1 MNNAMSRRAF
11 LKSGSAMTGGVLL
24 AGLAMPAFCQAT
36 GNGHAILI
44 DAETFKE
51 LGGWVVDTQSID
63 QIGAAYLM
71 AHGIGVPV
79 EDASTSFDVPRSAK
93 YRVWVRTR
101 DWVYPHGPG
110 QFRLAIAD
118 QALPV
123 DFGTGKSDWHWQDGG
138 TVQLTAGEVRLA
150 LKDLTGFAGRCEAI
164 FLSSDP
170 SFVPPKD
177 GDELRSFR
185 RKALGLPDKPTIRK
199 QYDLV
204 VAGAGIAGICC
215 AIAAARS
222 GCKVALV
229 HNRPVLGGNA
239 SPEISVPISGATNL
253 PLYPN
258 IGNLVNALMHQTRGF
273 NSSFHLAEAKA
284 LIEAESDLD
293 LFLFTHVTAVEMG
306 NQIIR
311 SAVAVEQRT
320 GTELLLEAPLFADCT
335 GDGNLG
341 VLAGAEFRMGREAK
355 SEFGEALAPEKA
367 DNRVLGASLK
377 WHAKRTSESSPFPS
391 CPWAVQ
397 FDEQTV
403 QKATASFWNWETGFF
418 NNNATETE
426 AIRDYWFR
434 VIYGNW
440 DFQKN
445 HYSDRKK
452 YENMKLEK
460 VGYILGKRESRR
472 LVGDLIFTQ
481 NDIASEEIYPD
492 AAVGCTWGI
501 DIHFPASGNARQ
513 FPDGPFRS
521 VAHHEMKQSHPVRYL
536 PYRCFYSKNIRNLFM
551 AGRNVSQSSI
561 SLAKFRVQTTTGMMG
576 EVVGLAAAL
585 CREANIMPRDV
596 YAKKL
601 KELQEKLKLGT

>member
-1 MNNAMSRRAF
+1 MTTRDERDMLHNGMNRRQF
-11 LKSGSAMTGGVLL
+11 LKSGSSITGGALL
-24 AGLAMPAFCQAT
+24 SGLALPAFCQAT
-36 GNGHAILI
+36 GNGLAILI

-51 LGGWVVDTQSID
+51 LGGWVLDTQSID
-63 QIGAAYLM
+63 QIGSAYLM
-71 AHGIGVPV
+71 AHGMGVPV
-79 EDASTSFDVPRSAK
+79 EDASTTIDVPRSAK

-101 DWVYPHGPG
+101 DWVFPHKPG
-110 QFRLAIAD
+110 RFHLTIAD
-118 QALPV
+118 HALPV

-138 TVQLTAGEVRLA
+138 SVQITAGEVKLT

-164 FLSSDP
+164 LLSSDP
-170 SFVPPKD
+170 DFIPPKD
-177 GDELRSFR
+177 GEGLRVFR
-185 RKALGLPDKPTIRK
+185 RKALGLPDKPTIKK

-204 VAGAGIAGICC
+204 VAGGGIAGICC

-229 HNRPVLGGNA
+229 HNRPVLGGNS
-239 SPEISVPISGATNL
+239 SPEIGVPISGTTNH

-258 IGNLVNALMHQTRGF
+258 IGNLVNAL
-273 NSSFHLAEAKA
+273 KA
-284 LIEAESDLD
+284 DKPGKQALVKAESNID
-293 LFLFTHVTAVEMG
+293 LFLQTHVTAVEMG

-311 SAVAVEQRT
+311 SVVAVEQRT
-320 GTELLLEAPLFADCT
+320 GTELLLESPLFADCT

-367 DNRVLGASLK
+367 DKQVLGASLN
-377 WHAKRTSESSPFPS
+377 WQAKETAESSPFPS

-397 FDEQTV
+397 FDEQSC
-403 QKATASFWNWETGFF
+403 QKETGSFWNWEAGFLS
-418 NNNATETE
+418 NNATETE

-440 DFQKN
+440 DFLKN
-445 HYSDRKK
+445 RYSDRKK
-452 YENMKLEK
+452 YENMQLKK
-460 VGYILGKRESRR
+460 IAYNLGKRESRR
-472 LVGDLIFTQ
+472 LEGDLIFTQ
-481 NDIASEEIYPD
+481 NDIASDKIYPD

-501 DIHFPASGNARQ
+501 DIHVPDPKNAKQ

-521 VAHHEMKQSHPVRYL
+521 IAHHEMKQKHPVRYL

-551 AGRNVSQSSI
+551 AGRNVSQSHL
-561 SLAKFRVQTTTGMMG
+561 SLAMFRVQSTTGMMG
-576 EVVGLAAAL
+576 EVVGLAVAL
-585 CREANIMPRDV
+585 CREANILPRDV

-601 KELQEKLKLGT
+601 KELQEKLKSGA